1 MILFFDI
8 PSGLACLQAYLKMNN
23 IPVKVYNFRA
33 EEYTLPKI
41 VKDPLIQL
49 SPPNFI
55 MNHQDLPLLL
65 PLIEN
70 GFSDLEVSQY
80 VKNNVIPEIQN
91 NCDIIGFSLDYQNIV
106 ETTIASL
113 FLKIEIIF
121 FQYPGLN

>member
-8 PSGLACLQAYLKMNN
+8 PSGLACLQL
-23 IPVKVYNFRA
+23 
-33 EEYTLPKI
+33 
-41 VKDPLIQL
+41 
-49 SPPNFI
+49 
-55 MNHQDLPLLL
+55 LLL

-70 GFSDLEVSQY
+70 GFSDLEVSIDDPLFDDLFRAHAQRLYETPETTRQRYKLIIQY